1 MAGRGTDI
9 VLGGCLDFEVQKQF
23 YDLVMFFKTI
33 PSISLDINW
42 IKNNIRWM
50 NMLGIENFLQN
61 FTNISN
67 EITSLQKQKAFTNL
81 TDIEFLKVINNI
93 ENNTILTQD
102 YLRLIVRTFNIIT
115 YSVRLQQEKENTLVK
130 QLGGLYVI
138 GTERNDSRRID
149 NQLRGRCGRQGD
161 PGVSRF
167 FLSLD
172 DYLLRLF
179 GGNLQKFMDTQ
190 LPDDI
195 PLESGL
201 INKTLNSA
209 QQKLEEY
216 HYDIRKNL
224 FEYDEVLTKQRKI
237 IFSERCE
244 ILNSICLRNTL
255 IRFADRLIQEIIDEI
270 DILETNKLSVWVE
283 NIFGFRNSYNLK
295 QFKSLQANQLKIELE
310 KYLFTKFWLQ
320 YDLKQAEI
328 ETAEPGIVRDIERNI
343 ILRYID
349 SVWKEHLQKMA
360 LLREDVNWRSYG
372 QRNPLFEYKD
382 DAYILF
388 LDLIKTIRQLV
399 IFDLLTMKL
408 I

>member
-1 MAGRGTDI
+1 MR
-9 VLGGCLDFEVQKQF
+9 
-23 YDLVMFFKTI
+23 
-33 PSISLDINW
+33 N
-42 IKNNIRWM
+42 IK
-50 NMLGIENFLQN
+50 
-61 FTNISN
+61 
-67 EITSLQKQKAFTNL
+67 
-81 TDIEFLKVINNI
+81 
-93 ENNTILTQD
+93 
-102 YLRLIVRTFNIIT
+102 
-115 YSVRLQQEKENTLVK
+115 
-130 QLGGLYVI
+130 
-138 GTERNDSRRID
+138 
-149 NQLRGRCGRQGD
+149 
-161 PGVSRF
+161 
-167 FLSLD
+167 
-172 DYLLRLF
+172 
-179 GGNLQKFMDTQ
+179 
-190 LPDDI
+190 
-195 PLESGL
+195 
-201 INKTLNSA
+201 
-209 QQKLEEY
+209 
-216 HYDIRKNL
+216 
-224 FEYDEVLTKQRKI
+224 
-237 IFSERCE
+237 
-244 ILNSICLRNTL
+244 SICLRNTL